1 MKKIFFVLLILSN
14 TFTFA
19 QQNTA
24 GQILFERTV
33 VWSKLVNRST
43 HLSKEEK
50 DRISETW
57 KNDPEYKIKMILSFS
72 NNASHY
78 THENEMQ
85 FSEDGTYSWKNDD
98 FIILRNFDKNNTYEV
113 QQMLGKRYILEDS
126 LYALNWKILN
136 EIKEVAG
143 YICMKA
149 TAYDSVKRQGIIAW
163 FSTDLPISTGPERY
177 FGLPGTI
184 LEIATNDE
192 AVLLTATKITINKAQ
207 LLPSLPKK
215 VKGKKLT
222 ESLYNKMII
231 DYITQQEK
239 MHEFAWGLRY

>member
-1 MKKIFFVLLILSN
+1 MKKILLILIIISSN
-14 TFTFA
+14 YVFA
-19 QQNTA
+19 QQNMA
-24 GQILFERTV
+24 GQIVFDRTV

-57 KNDPEYKIKMILSFS
+57 KNDPEYKQKMILSFS
-72 NNASHY
+72 NNVSHY

-85 FSEDGTYSWKNDD
+85 YSEDGTYSWKNDD

-136 EIKEVAG
+136 EIKDVAG

-149 TAYDSVKRQGIIAW
+149 TARDTVKRQNIIAW
-163 FSTDLPISTGPERY
+163 FSTDLPVSTGPERY
-177 FGLPGTI
+177 AGLPGTI
-184 LEIATNDE
+184 LEISTDDE
-192 AVLLTATKITINKAQ
+192 AVLLTATKVTIDKAQ
-207 LLPSLPKK
+207 ILPALPKK

-222 ESLYNKMII
+222 EALYNKMISE
-231 DYITQQEK
+231 YMSQQEK